1 MWKNNRRHHNP
12 GFKKNDRV
20 GENNHN
26 KFRYVRSPKYKDHP
40 KINNNRWTVQEN
52 KELRMETSS
61 LQEKHTANTHM
72 KKMLILNRQGNANQ
86 ISERLFCLSDCQKKM
101 FSIDNIQCWW
111 EYKKRIT
118 LSIDGNVIASWEA
131 SWVVFIWSWNVPAT
145 HPAPSLQGILMP
157 RARGKPCA
165 GAKLL
170 LSSSCPSIERVLC
183 FCSGQSVNL
192 RRCLYHPIYGCVCV
206 IHSVMSYSLRPHGLF
221 PTRLLCPWN
230 SLGKSTG
237 VNCHSLL
244 QGIFLTQGS
253 NSGLLHCRQILYC
266 QYLGAGRRGGG

>member
-1 MWKNNRRHHNP
+1 
-12 GFKKNDRV
+12 
-20 GENNHN
+20 
-26 KFRYVRSPKYKDHP
+26 
-40 KINNNRWTVQEN
+40 
-52 KELRMETSS
+52 
-61 LQEKHTANTHM
+61 
-72 KKMLILNRQGNANQ
+72 
-86 ISERLFCLSDCQKKM
+86 M
-101 FSIDNIQCWW
+101 FLIDNIQCWW

-145 HPAPSLQGILMP
+145 HPAPSLQGILLP
-157 RARGKPCA
+157 RACGKPCA

-170 LSSSCPSIERVLC
+170 LSLSCPSIERFLC

-206 IHSVMSYSLRPHGLF
+206 IHSVMSYSLQPHGLF

-230 SLGKSTG
+230 SLGKNTG

-253 NSGLLHCRQILYC
+253 NSGLLHCRQILYHLSYREVPWYC
-266 QYLGAGRRGGG
+266 RKWDTFCIIL